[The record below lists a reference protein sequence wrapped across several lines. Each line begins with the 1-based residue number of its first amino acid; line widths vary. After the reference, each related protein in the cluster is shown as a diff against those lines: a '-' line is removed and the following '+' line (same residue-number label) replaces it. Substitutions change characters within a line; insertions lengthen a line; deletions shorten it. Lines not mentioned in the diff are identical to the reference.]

1 VTENHQHQHELERF
15 TQEFWDA
22 RYRTKESLW
31 SGKPNA
37 HLVAQAGDLAPG
49 TVLDAGAGEGA
60 DAIWLA
66 ERGWRVTAVDISA
79 VALERAAGHAAQ
91 AGEDVAGR
99 ITWRREDL
107 LEWRPPERGYDLVTA
122 HYLHLPSAGRQSLF
136 RRLAVAV
143 AAGGTLLI
151 VAHHP
156 SDLRTTVPR
165 PQEPDLF
172 FTGDDIVAQLD
183 GQGWEIVTNV
193 AAPRQ
198 VTDPDGRQV
207 TIHDTVLRARRT

>member
-1 VTENHQHQHELERF
+1 MTENHQHQHEPERF

-31 SGKPNA
+31 SGEPNA

-49 TVLDAGAGEGA
+49 TALDAGAGEGA

-66 ERGWRVTAVDISA
+66 ARGWRVTAVDISA
-79 VALERAAGHAAQ
+79 VALERAVGHAAQ
-91 AGEDVAGR
+91 AGDEVAKR
-99 ITWRREDL
+99 IIWRREDL
-107 LEWRPPERGYDLVTA
+107 LEWQPSERGYDLVAA

-136 RRLAVAV
+136 RRLAAAV
-143 AAGGTLLI
+143 ADGGTLLI

-156 SDLRTTVPR
+156 SDLQTTVPR

-172 FTGDDIVAQLD
+172 FTGDDIAAQLD
-183 GQGWEIVTNV
+183 GQGWEIVANV

-207 TIHDTVLRARRT
+207 TIHDTVLRARRA

>member
-1 VTENHQHQHELERF
+1 VTENHQHQHEPERF

-37 HLVAQAGDLAPG
+37 HLVAQAGDLAYG
-49 TVLDAGAGEGA
+49 TALDAGAGEGA

-66 ERGWRVTAVDISA
+66 GRGWRVTAVDISA

-91 AGEDVAGR
+91 AGDEVAGR
-99 ITWRREDL
+99 ITWRRENL
-107 LEWRPPERGYDLVTA
+107 LEWQPAERGYDLVAA

-136 RRLAVAV
+136 RRLAAAV
-143 AAGGTLLI
+143 ADGGTLLI

-172 FTGDDIVAQLD
+172 FTGDDIATQLD

-207 TIHDTVLRARRT
+207 TIHDTVFRARRT

>member
-1 VTENHQHQHELERF
+1 LTENHQHQHGPERF

-49 TVLDAGAGEGA
+49 TALDAGAGEGA

-66 ERGWRVTAVDISA
+66 GRGWRVTAVDISA

-91 AGEDVAGR
+91 AGEEVAGR

-107 LEWRPPERGYDLVTA
+107 LEWQPPERGYDLVAT

-136 RRLAVAV
+136 RRLAAAV
-143 AAGGTLLI
+143 ADGGTLLI

-156 SDLRTTVPR
+156 SDLRTTMPR

-172 FTGDDIVAQLD
+172 FTGDDIAAQLD

>member
-1 VTENHQHQHELERF
+1 VTENHRDQHEPERF

-37 HLVAQAGDLAPG
+37 HLVAQAGDLVPG
-49 TVLDAGAGEGA
+49 TALDAGAGEGA

-66 ERGWRVTAVDISA
+66 GRGWRVTAVDISA
-79 VALERAAGHAAQ
+79 VALERAGGHAAQ
-91 AGEDVAGR
+91 AGEEVAGR
-99 ITWRREDL
+99 ITWRRENL
-107 LEWRPPERGYDLVTA
+107 LEWQPPERGYDLVAA

-136 RRLAVAV
+136 RRLAAAV
-143 AAGGTLLI
+143 ADGGTLLI

-156 SDLRTTVPR
+156 SDLQTTVPR

-172 FTGDDIVAQLD
+172 FTGDDIAAQLD

-198 VTDPDGRQV
+198 VTDHDGRRV
-207 TIHDTVLRARRT
+207 TIHDTVFRARRT

>member
-1 VTENHQHQHELERF
+1 MAENHQHQHESERF

-37 HLVAQAGDLAPG
+37 HLIAQAGDLAPG
-49 TVLDAGAGEGA
+49 TALDAGAGEGA

-66 ERGWRVTAVDISA
+66 GRGWRVTAVDISA
-79 VALERAAGHAAQ
+79 VALERAVGHAAQ
-91 AGEDVAGR
+91 AGKDVAGR
-99 ITWRREDL
+99 IIWRQEDL
-107 LEWRPPERGYDLVTA
+107 LEWQPPERGYDLVAA

-136 RRLAVAV
+136 RRLAAAV
-143 AAGGTLLI
+143 ADGGTLLV

-172 FTGDDIVAQLD
+172 FTGDDIAAQLD
-183 GQGWEIVTNV
+183 GRGWEIVVNV

-198 VTDPDGRQV
+198 VADPDGRQV

>member
-1 VTENHQHQHELERF
+1 VTENHQHQHEPERF

-37 HLVAQAGDLAPG
+37 HLIAQAGDLAPG
-49 TVLDAGAGEGA
+49 TALDAGAGEGA

-66 ERGWRVTAVDISA
+66 GRGWRVTAVDISA
-79 VALERAAGHAAQ
+79 VALERAAGHAKL
-91 AGEDVAGR
+91 AGDEVAGR
-99 ITWRREDL
+99 ITWHRENL
-107 LEWRPPERGYDLVTA
+107 LEWQPPERGYDLVAA

-136 RRLAVAV
+136 RRLAAAV
-143 AAGGTLLI
+143 AEGGTLLI

-156 SDLRTTVPR
+156 SDLQTTVPR

-172 FTGDDIVAQLD
+172 FTGDDIAAQLD

-198 VTDPDGRQV
+198 VTDPDGRQA
-207 TIHDTVLRARRT
+207 TIHDTVFRARRG

>member
-1 VTENHQHQHELERF
+1 MTENHQHQHEPERF

-22 RYRTKESLW
+22 RYQTKESLW

-37 HLVAQAGDLAPG
+37 HLVAQAEDLAPG
-49 TVLDAGAGEGA
+49 TALDAGAGEGA

-66 ERGWRVTAVDISA
+66 GRGWRVTAVDISA

-91 AGEDVAGR
+91 AGEEVAGR
-99 ITWRREDL
+99 ITWHREDL
-107 LEWRPPERGYDLVTA
+107 LEWRPPKRGYDLVAA
-122 HYLHLPSAGRQSLF
+122 HYLHLPSAGRQPLF
-136 RRLAVAV
+136 RRLAAAV
-143 AAGGTLLI
+143 AEGGTLLI

-156 SDLRTTVPR
+156 SDLQTTVPR

-172 FTGDDIVAQLD
+172 FTGDDIAAQLD

-198 VTDPDGRQV
+198 VSDPDGHQV
-207 TIHDTVLRARRT
+207 TIHDTVFRARRG